1 MWDRAL
7 RETGFT
13 GVNFEVGD
21 YKEPGS
27 CLHQGQRGRARP
39 VLHPRHLRD
48 HRILYSQ
55 ALSSV
60 LCNPPPP
67 REDWP
72 ASGRHKPFS
81 VSLPTHPG
89 QNLSF
94 RTFRLGQDP
103 YRFKRNHR
111 SPVSYSI
118 IGQPPYARTK
128 SMPHASDLLRH
139 RREIQP
145 RQNTYI
151 KAWVGQR
158 IPSKDRSGIMR
169 YRMIQGE
176 TVA

>member
-7 RETGFT
+7 RETDFT
-13 GVNFEVGD
+13 GVNFEIGD

-27 CLHQGQRGRARP
+27 CLHRGSEDGLDPSSTLGASETIAYCTR
-39 VLHPRHLRD
+39 RHYR
-48 HRILYSQ
+48 H
-55 ALSSV
+55 SV
-60 LCNPPPP
+60 MHGP

-81 VSLPTHPG
+81 VSLPTHLG
-89 QNLSF
+89 RNLAF
-94 RTFRLGQDP
+94 HTFQLGQDP

-145 RQNTYI
+145 
-151 KAWVGQR
+151 
-158 IPSKDRSGIMR
+158 SGIHTSKR
-169 YRMIQGE
+169 GLASVFHRRTE
-176 TVA
+176 AA